1 LFFLGSPTL
10 ADRPAALRRSTRAAM
25 PPADPWVDLCAAI
38 RRIQLLAADA
48 RAELGQTP
56 RGRRA
61 ARVEQLVG
69 QLDLAAQ
76 VAADLAAEAAR
87 SRETLAL

>member
-1 LFFLGSPTL
+1 
-10 ADRPAALRRSTRAAM
+10 
-25 PPADPWVDLCAAI
+25 
-38 RRIQLLAADA
+38 
-48 RAELGQTP
+48 
-56 RGRRA
+56 
-61 ARVEQLVG
+61 VEQLVG